1 MDAYLLTD
9 ETKRP
14 KPMKPMTVQD
24 YRNKL
29 VNQMMPE
36 LGAYSPV
43 KQLAWDATGKDGR
56 TGREVVLA
64 AKQKITIRGKWS
76 QSDKLLAVLMS
87 CFDHAVSMEWMESN
101 QNPAVPDWTIRATP
115 PSKTNTS
122 LEWDQLFKFFEDLER
137 NDANAAL
144 VVRLAVKVLVLS
156 FLRVGSLTHARWE
169 EFDLKK
175 DLWTIPADRMKT
187 GKVH

>member
-1 MDAYLLTD
+1 
-9 ETKRP
+9 
-14 KPMKPMTVQD
+14 MKPRTVQD

-43 KQLAWDATGKDGR
+43 KQLAWDATGKEGR

-64 AKQKITIRGKWS
+64 AKQKITIRGKGS

-87 CFDHAVSMEWMESN
+87 CFDHAVSMEWMERN
-101 QNPAVPDWTIRATP
+101 QNPAVPDRTTRATP
-115 PSKTNTS
+115 PSKTNPF

>member
-1 MDAYLLTD
+1 
-9 ETKRP
+9 
-14 KPMKPMTVQD
+14 MKPRTVQD

-64 AKQKITIRGKWS
+64 AKQKITIRGKGS

-87 CFDHAVSMEWMESN
+87 CFDHAVSMEWMERN
-101 QNPAVPDWTIRATP
+101 QNPAVPDRTTRATP
-115 PSKTNTS
+115 PSKTNPF